1 MQCSLRNVISLASK
15 VPLKSNGAI
24 LGALNGRFY
33 STTHDADLVVI
44 GSGPGGYVAS
54 IKAAQLGMKTVNIEK
69 YPTLG
74 GTCLNVGCI
83 PSKALL
89 NNSYLYEMA
98 ARGHLAERG
107 INVSGVELDLEKL
120 MSMKSNVVKSLTG
133 GISQLFKKNKVTQLT
148 GVGTITSPNTVEVTK
163 DDGSKETINTKNIMI
178 ATGSVVTPFPG
189 IEMDEE
195 IVISNIGAL
204 SLKKLPKKM
213 ILVGCGIIG
222 VEVAAIWARLGSE
235 VIAIDP
241 CEQFGGKFI
250 DREIAAAFYKLL
262 GQSGMVFKLGAKIK
276 SAQKINNE
284 VKVEIEDVK
293 SGTIEEL
300 TADCLFVAIG
310 RRPYTENLGLENVQI
325 KLDKRGTIPVN
336 ESYQT
341 VVPNIYAIGDCIVGA
356 QLAHKAEAEG
366 VAAVEA
372 MNGQYFNVEY
382 GIVPSVVF
390 THPEL
395 AWIGLNDEE
404 LKERNIA
411 FKVGKFPFMAN
422 SRARTSLSTV
432 GFVKMYADEKTERV
446 LGVHIIG
453 PSASELI
460 NESALLMQ
468 YGGTAEDLARVC
480 HAHPTNSEALK
491 EAGIAIAFGKP
502 INF

>member
-1 MQCSLRNVISLASK
+1 MQCSLRNVICLASK
-15 VPLKSNGAI
+15 APLKTNGAI

-33 STTHDADLVVI
+33 STTHEADLVVI

-98 ARGHLAERG
+98 AQGHMADRG

-120 MSMKSNVVKSLTG
+120 MSMKKNVVKSLTG
-133 GISQLFKKNKVTQLT
+133 GIAQLFKKNKVTQLT
-148 GVGTITSPNTVEVTK
+148 GLGTITSPNVVEVTK
-163 DDGSKETINTKNIMI
+163 EDGSKDTINTKNIMI
-178 ATGSVVTPFPG
+178 ASGSVVTPFPG
-189 IEMDEE
+189 IEIDEE
-195 IVISNIGAL
+195 IVVSNIGAL

-222 VEVAAIWARLGSE
+222 VEVAAVWARLGSQ

-241 CEQFGGKFI
+241 SLKFGGKFV
-250 DREIAAAFYKLL
+250 DREIADAFLKLL
-262 GQSGMVFKLGAKIK
+262 TKSGMTFKLGYKIK
-276 SAQKINNE
+276 SAQRTGNE
-284 VKVEIEDVK
+284 VQVLIEDVK
-293 SGTIEEL
+293 SGQTEEL
-300 TADCLFVAIG
+300 TADCLFIAIG

-325 KLDKRGTIPVN
+325 ETDKRGTIPVN
-336 ESYQT
+336 ERYQT
-341 VVPNIYAIGDCIVGA
+341 VVPNIYAIGDCIAGA

-366 VAAVEA
+366 EAAVEA
-372 MNGQYFNVEY
+372 MNGHYFHVDY
-382 GIVPSVVF
+382 GVVPSVVF
-390 THPEL
+390 TNPEL
-395 AWIGLNDEE
+395 AWIGLNEEE
-404 LKERNIA
+404 LNEKNIP
-411 FKVGKFPFMAN
+411 FTVGKFPFVAN
-422 SRARTSLSTV
+422 SRARTGLSTL
-432 GFVKMYADEKTERV
+432 GFVKIYADQKTEKI
-446 LGVHIIG
+446 LGVHIMG

-460 NESALLMQ
+460 NESALIMQ

-480 HAHPTNSEALK
+480 HAHPTHSEALK
-491 EAGIAIAFGKP
+491 EAALAIAFGKP